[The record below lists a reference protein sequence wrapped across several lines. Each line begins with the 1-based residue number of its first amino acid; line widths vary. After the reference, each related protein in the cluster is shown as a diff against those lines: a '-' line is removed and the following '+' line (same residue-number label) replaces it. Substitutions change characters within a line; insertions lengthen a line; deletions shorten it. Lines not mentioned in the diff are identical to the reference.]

1 MSGRELARRA
11 GAWGIVA
18 AAAAYLYLTISRN
31 WREIADFDWEI
42 DPLLL
47 AASILAHV
55 AVLGWG
61 VYIWR
66 RVLRLL
72 DAPSIGFPALL
83 RIWSASNLTRYIPG
97 AVWQFMTAA
106 QMSRS
111 RGLPA
116 VLALSSMIIH
126 VGFSLLAA
134 LAVAAVTLPLDP
146 ALGIAGSAWV
156 RAAVAVGAL
165 GAVHPGIVNAGLRL
179 VPRALHREVLAWR
192 GSWRDG
198 LGIFALAV
206 VSWAAYGIAYSL
218 FVAALAPIPLAAAI
232 PLTAV
237 NALSFTAGYLAVLA
251 PGGIGVRESAM
262 TVLLS
267 PILPAAVAAVLALAA
282 RLWSIAAELILIG
295 WGMLAAPR
303 R

>member
-1 MSGRELARRA
+1 MSGRQLARRA
-11 GAWGIVA
+11 AAWGIVA

-156 RAAVAVGAL
+156 RAAVVVGTL

-218 FVAALAPIPLAAAI
+218 FVAALAPIPLAAVI